1 MHSDTP
7 EEVVLSILCDFGGE
21 QPEQVIRQILQHLLK
36 LVGRVPRLKKYQK
49 QLHILSR
56 LRELDAATLNEF
68 KAMPIQYDIH
78 SDTLYLEGIEKDI
91 EKQRHQ
97 SVVNLLKLGKLSL
110 EEIAIVT
117 AVTVDYVLEVQRA
130 MQAGNTK
137 H

>member
-1 MHSDTP
+1 M
-7 EEVVLSILCDFGGE
+7 
-21 QPEQVIRQILQHLLK
+21 QHLLK

-49 QLHILSR
+49 QLRILSR
-56 LRELDAATLNEF
+56 LRKLDAATLNEF